1 MAAISNIVSGM
12 TQAQIFSI
20 INELIDAF
28 NASEGALSESL
39 TDGKIDYNMLVNKPS
54 INGVTL
60 EAELSQAELE
70 ISMDSDIIQRLADM
84 ESRVAGTE
92 TAEGTNLA
100 KIQTLESFKGTY
112 KTYVDTLRSQRSS
125 DREDIDNLQ
134 DQRETDSSR
143 IDLLDERYS
152 AVHTTQ
158 TSEQSKVTTLQ
169 QQMPT
174 KAAQSDFSAVASR
187 LIAAINRLN
196 MVADAVILLENR
208 GCTTGKQ
215 SMHDA
220 TAGICV
226 DRIPNSFNF
235 D

>member
-60 EAELSQAELE
+60 ENALSQTELE
-70 ISMDSDIIQRLADM
+70 ISIDSDIIQRLANM
-84 ESRVAGTE
+84 ENRVAGTE

-134 DQRETDSSR
+134 DQRETDSGR

-158 TSEQSKVTTLQ
+158 TSEQSKVATLQ
-169 QQMPT
+169 QQVLT
-174 KAAQSDFSAVASR
+174 RAAQSDFSAVASR

>member
-60 EAELSQAELE
+60 EAALSQAELE
-70 ISMDSDIIQRLADM
+70 ISLDSDIIQRLANM
-84 ESRVAGTE
+84 ENRVASTE
-92 TAEGTNLA
+92 TAEGANLA
-100 KIQTLESFKGTY
+100 KIQTLESFKSTY